1 MSGPTTVQTV
11 AGTLLKVSAATPAT
25 YDATGF
31 AALTMTT
38 IGEVE
43 NLGTYGKKYALVKH
57 NAIGNRVTVKRK
69 GSYDAGQ
76 LTLGLGRV
84 PSDAGQLLAFAAA
97 GSDLSYSYEVIYPSG
112 EKHFFSAQAMSFE
125 IVNGTVDSIQ
135 KANVMLELDN
145 DIVIVPAP

>member
-1 MSGPTTVQTV
+1 MTAPTTVQTV
-11 AGTLLKVSAATPAT
+11 AGTLLKVCAAPPAT

-31 AALTMTT
+31 AALAFVT
-38 IGEVE
+38 IAEVE

-57 NAIGNRVTVKRK
+57 NPIDKRATVKRK
-69 GSYDAGQ
+69 GSYDNGQ
-76 LTLGLGRV
+76 LTLSLGRV
-84 PSDAGQLLAFAAA
+84 PSDAGQTLAFAAA

-125 IVNGTVDSIQ
+125 IVSGTVDSIQ
-135 KANVMLELDN
+135 KATVMLELDN